1 MKVTILGGGG
11 FIGTHLSRKLVE
23 TGFDV
28 RVFGR
33 RFLSSSHLRGAE
45 IYEGDFNDQTVLATA
60 IQGAEVVIHLIHAT
74 FPTVANVE
82 MVADLERSVIGSVRL
97 LSSAKDQGVRRVLF
111 ISSGGT
117 VYGPTTKALID
128 EDHPT
133 NPISAYGINKLTI
146 EKYVSL
152 HETLF
157 GLEGFNL
164 RIANPYGPL
173 QTGRRQQGLIPT
185 VFSRIAAGKPI
196 TIFGDGSETR
206 DYVFIEDVA
215 DAIARIATYDGP
227 ERCFNIGS
235 AQPGKSILEVVSAVE
250 AVTGIEAK
258 LEFGPPRAFDVR
270 SNVLDC
276 TRLMRETGWLPKTP
290 FEAGVARTVQWL
302 ESFA

>member
-1 MKVTILGGGG
+1 MRVTVLGGGG
-11 FIGTHLSRKLVE
+11 FIGTHLSRTLVE
-23 TGFDV
+23 AGFDV

-33 RFLSSSHLRGAE
+33 HFLSRSHLRGAE

-60 IQGAEVVIHLIHAT
+60 IQGAEVIIHLIHAT

-117 VYGPTTKALID
+117 VYGPTSKTLID

-152 HETLF
+152 HETMF

-173 QTGRRQQGLIPT
+173 QTGRRQQGLVPT
-185 VFSRIAAGKPI
+185 VFSRISAGKPI
-196 TIFGDGSETR
+196 TIFGDGSQTR

-215 DAIARIATYDGP
+215 DAIARIVTYDGP
-227 ERCFNIGS
+227 QRCFNIGS
-235 AQPGKSILEVVSAVE
+235 AQPGKTILEVVGAIE
-250 AVTGIEAK
+250 AVSGMQAK
-258 LEFGPPRAFDVR
+258 LEFVPQRAFDVR

-276 TRLMRETGWLPKTP
+276 TRLVRETGWRPKTP
-290 FEAGVARTVQWL
+290 FDVGVARTVQWL
-302 ESFA
+302 ESLA

>member
-1 MKVTILGGGG
+1 MKVIVLGGGG
-11 FIGTHLSRKLVE
+11 FIGSHLSQKLINA
-23 TGFDV
+23 GFEV

-33 RFLSSSHLRGAE
+33 HFLSRPHLQGAE
-45 IYEGDFNDQTVLATA
+45 IYEGDFNDQAVLATA
-60 IQGAEVVIHLIHAT
+60 IEGMEVVIHLIHAT

-97 LSSAKDQGVRRVLF
+97 LKSSKDQGVRRVLF

-117 VYGPTTKALID
+117 VYGPTRKALID

-152 HETLF
+152 HETMF

-185 VFSRIAAGKPI
+185 VFSRISAGKPI

-206 DYVFIEDVA
+206 DYVYIEDVA
-215 DAIARIATYDGP
+215 EAIARIIAYDGHQ
-227 ERCFNIGS
+227 RCFNIGS
-235 AQPGKSILEVVSAVE
+235 AQSGKTILDVVNAIE
-250 AVTGIEAK
+250 TITGLQAK
-258 LEFGPPRAFDVR
+258 LEFGPTRSFDVR

-276 TRLMRETGWLPKTP
+276 TRLMRETGWLPKTG
-290 FEAGVARTVQWL
+290 FDDGVAQTVRWL
-302 ESFA
+302 EALA